1 MKTGEFLKESI
12 HLKNF
17 RDIEIKSLHLDSREV
32 TKGGLF
38 FAVKGKESDGNN
50 FIKSALDQGAS
61 MVISDS
67 SNTGIE
73 DVIHQKEL
81 KKNIGIFASRFY
93 GNPSSRLKT
102 ICVTGTN
109 GKTTC
114 VESFAA
120 MSNLLNRKCAFMSLS
135 LIHI

>member
-73 DVIHQKEL
+73 DVIHLKEL

-102 ICVTGTN
+102 I
-109 GKTTC
+109 
-114 VESFAA
+114 
-120 MSNLLNRKCAFMSLS
+120 
-135 LIHI
+135 